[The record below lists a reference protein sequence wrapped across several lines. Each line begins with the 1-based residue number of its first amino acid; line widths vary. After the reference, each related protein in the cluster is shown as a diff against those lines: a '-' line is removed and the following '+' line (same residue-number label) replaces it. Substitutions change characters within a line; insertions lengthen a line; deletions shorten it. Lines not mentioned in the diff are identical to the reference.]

1 ASAQTI
7 ASAIDEIAQAA
18 VQQASAA
25 KANAELLIE
34 SEKSARNISEKSVT
48 NTLIA
53 KELQNI
59 LKSVDKDSAT
69 MIDNISNQAK
79 LNMES
84 FANIKN
90 LDEEVVNLENI
101 IFRLNGLNDLT
112 LLLSV
117 VGRVESVRAGEA
129 GTGFADVSNDI
140 RILVDLTSEKIPEIG
155 KGIRA
160 IKDIIST
167 MASSVELSG
176 NKIRQEIESSK
187 ETLSRL
193 AKVET
198 DMADILEDITEIQ
211 NSGRESLEA
220 TETLKSIIESI
231 SENAEHAAT
240 ACQQAAAA
248 AEQQT
253 RSTRNLAQTADEIA
267 AQADDI

>member
-1 ASAQTI
+1 
-7 ASAIDEIAQAA
+7 
-18 VQQASAA
+18 
-25 KANAELLIE
+25 
-34 SEKSARNISEKSVT
+34 SV
-48 NTLIA
+48 I
-53 KELQNI
+53 
-59 LKSVDKDSAT
+59 
-69 MIDNISNQAK
+69 
-79 LNMES
+79 
-84 FANIKN
+84 
-90 LDEEVVNLENI
+90 
-101 IFRLNGLNDLT
+101 
-112 LLLSV
+112 
-117 VGRVESVRAGEA
+117 GRVESVRAGEA

-140 RILVDLTSEKIPEIG
+140 RTLVDLTSEKIPEMG

-193 AKVET
+193 AKVER

-211 NSGRESLEA
+211 NSGQESLEA

-231 SENAEHAAT
+231 AENAEHAAT

-253 RSTRNLAQTADEIA
+253 RSTRNLAQTAYEIA